1 MRKTLLLLLITL
13 FIASCSGPIGPM
25 GPQGY
30 DGKNGADGLTPNW
43 KIIDL
48 VVYNTEWVEN
58 VDVKGKNRYYSSH
71 FNMPE
76 ITPFI
81 FSSGTVNTFIKID
94 NKQQALPYVRH
105 FENDLLVMWT
115 RTVDYE
121 FMEGG
126 LNVFVTNSDFYKQTP
141 ETMRFRVVLMW

>member
-1 MRKTLLLLLITL
+1 MRKTLLLFLVTL
-13 FIASCSGPIGPM
+13 FIASCSGPM

-30 DGKNGADGLTPNW
+30 DGKDGAGTNW

-48 VVYNTEWVEN
+48 VVNSSDWVEN
-58 VDVKGKNRYYSSH
+58 VDATGKNRYYSSH

-76 ITPFI
+76 ITSFI
-81 FSSGTVNTFIKID
+81 FNSGTVNTFIKID
-94 NKQQALPYVRH
+94 NKQQPLPYVRH

-121 FMEGG
+121 FLVGG
-126 LNVFVTNSDFYKQTP
+126 LNVFVTNSDFFKQTP